1 MGHKLVKIHTL
12 RFDDST
18 LLYSVISYRS
28 HIRGM
33 FEGLGER
40 SETVYSGHT
49 DTSSYMLLTIHTNKF
64 LQQRSP
70 WQKATL
76 GSSTRISMNMTSRS
90 AINTKQASYATNQHT
105 DSNRYDPQS
114 KIHANPIQSFV
125 KCRTFRNQLSPS

>member
-12 RFDDST
+12 RFDDLT
-18 LLYSVISYRS
+18 HLYSVNSYRS

-40 SETVYSGHT
+40 SETVYRGHT

-70 WQKATL
+70 WRKSTL

-90 AINTKQASYATNQHT
+90 ANTNQASYATNQHT
-105 DSNRYDPQS
+105 DSNRYPQA
-114 KIHANPIQSFV
+114 KIHANPIQTCV